1 MDNARSDSAA
11 GRTRQRRFDSIRV
24 HLVGLALLAALPLA
38 GLSIGRIMSDRAG
51 AKAETNRESM
61 RAARLVAARV
71 DERIRS
77 ADALLVGLS
86 AELSTEV
93 SRRKHADSV
102 LARTLRLSQGRYLNV
117 FVTDSVGSL
126 RGTARPVGAVDTAR
140 ALSDR
145 AYFRSARNTSGY
157 VISEPMRGRLS
168 PDSAWIVVL
177 ARALRGTDDR
187 FHGVVGVSILLDS
200 LADVVSTADLA
211 GDPLVTIVDTLG
223 LVIAQSVNAGSARA
237 PVQRGQRRVVPVHN
251 VDHVVIGRFP
261 DSDGKTRVT
270 GFARAATASWI
281 VGVGMLQSATTAVA
295 RERLTDDLLIF
306 SLSAA
311 LAVLVAFL
319 LAQGIVVPLTRL
331 TDDARALTR
340 GVAGR
345 RAVVTSGSHE
355 IRELGEAF
363 NQMADTVERRTSALA
378 DSERR
383 YRLMFDSNPL
393 PMWAWDAETQALL
406 AVNEAAVEHYGYDR
420 DTFLTMQILDVLH
433 PSEHARFAASRL
445 PFMESRQGT
454 GVWKHRKADGGVIEM
469 EVVTTSSRRLGR
481 ASWLSV
487 GIDLTARRA
496 AERALATSEERL
508 RQSQKMEAIG
518 AFAGGIAH
526 DFNNLLTGMLG
537 YCDLALSDMEPDAV
551 PRADVEEIRGL
562 ALRGADLTRQ
572 ILALS
577 RKGVVQPAYLDPN
590 SVVRGLDR
598 LLRRVIGEHIS
609 LHTELTENVGAVF
622 VDAAQLEQV
631 LLNLAANAR
640 DAMPSGG
647 NLRIVTRSLA
657 PHDAQSLG
665 VGADRDWLAISVH
678 DTGSGMSDETRQRI
692 FEPFFTTKERG
703 KGTGLGLALAYG
715 MMEQAGGVIR
725 VESAEGVGSTFHLV
739 LPRHAYR
746 SPPATL
752 EATSVATMR
761 GSETILVAEDEDS
774 VRAVVTATLASR
786 GYNVLAAADGEGALL
801 LAQQYPGRIDMLLT
815 DVVMPGM
822 NGRELAETMTC
833 ERPDVRVLFAS
844 GYTDDESLLQG
855 IRTDE
860 LSFLQKPFSPADLV
874 RRVRELLDMVG
885 TADAAGSAGAG

>member
-1 MDNARSDSAA
+1 VSDRSVADIDFDDRPER
-11 GRTRQRRFDSIRV
+11 GRLGGIRL
-24 HLVGLALLAALPLA
+24 HLVGLALIAALPLA
-38 GLSIGRIMSDRAG
+38 GLSVGRILSDRAE
-51 AKAETNRESM
+51 ANATTNLESM
-61 RAARLVAARV
+61 RAARLVAARL

-77 ADALLVGLS
+77 ADALLLGLS
-86 AELSTEV
+86 AELSMAL
-93 SRRKHADSV
+93 SQRAHADSV
-102 LARTLRLSQGRYLNV
+102 LARTLRLSQGRYWNV
-117 FVTDSVGSL
+117 FVADSVGTL
-126 RGTARPVGAVDTAR
+126 RGTARPVGAIDTVGT
-140 ALSDR
+140 LSDR
-145 AYFRSARNTSGY
+145 AYFIKARQAKGY
-157 VISEPMRGRLS
+157 VIGDPMRGRLS
-168 PDSAWIVVL
+168 PDSTWIVALV
-177 ARALRGTDDR
+177 RPLRGENDSFR
-187 FHGVVGVSILLDS
+187 GIVGVSILLDS
-200 LADVVSTADLA
+200 LADVVSTADLS
-211 GDPLVTIVDTLG
+211 GDPLVTIVDTSG

-237 PVQRGQRRVVPVHN
+237 PVQRGQRRVVPVHALN
-251 VDHVVIGRFP
+251 HVVIGRFP
-261 DSDGKTRVT
+261 ESDSTTRVT

-281 VGVGMLQSATTAVA
+281 VGVGMLQSASTAAA
-295 RERLTDDLLIF
+295 RNSLLNDVLIF
-306 SLSAA
+306 CLSVA
-311 LAVLVAFL
+311 LAMLVAYL

-340 GVAGR
+340 GIAGR
-345 RAVVTSGSHE
+345 RAVASGSSE
-355 IRELGEAF
+355 IRDLGEAF
-363 NQMADTVERRTSALA
+363 NQMADTVERRTAALA

-393 PMWAWDAETQALL
+393 PMWAWDADTQALL

-420 DTFLTMQILDVLH
+420 DTFLTLQILDLLH
-433 PSEHARFAASRL
+433 PGEHARFAASRL
-445 PFMESRQGT
+445 PFMESRQGA
-454 GVWKHRKADGGVIEM
+454 GVWKHRKANGDVIEM

-496 AERALATSEERL
+496 AERALASSEERL

-551 PRADVEEIRGL
+551 SRADVEEVRGL

-572 ILALS
+572 ILAVS

-598 LLRRVIGEHIS
+598 LLRRVIGEHII
-609 LHTELTENVGAVF
+609 LQTELAENVGAVF
-622 VDAAQLEQV
+622 ADAAQLEQV

-647 NLRIVTRSLA
+647 HLRIATRPLAQPEVSLM
-657 PHDAQSLG
+657 G
-665 VGADRDWLAISVH
+665 VAADREWVAITVH
-678 DTGSGMSDETRQRI
+678 DTGTGMSDEIRQRI

-725 VESAEGVGSTFHLV
+725 VESAEGTGSSFHLV
-739 LPRHAYR
+739 LPRHALR
-746 SPPATL
+746 EAPQAT
-752 EATSVATMR
+752 EATNVATMR
-761 GSETILVAEDEDS
+761 GTETILVAEDEDS

-786 GYNVLAAADGEGALL
+786 GYNVLAAVDGETALV
-801 LAQQYPGRIDMLLT
+801 LAQQYPHRIDLLLT
-815 DVVMPGM
+815 DVVMPGI
-822 NGRELAETMTC
+822 NGRELAETMSR
-833 ERPDVRVLFAS
+833 ERPDVRVLYAS

-874 RRVRELLDMVG
+874 RRVRGLLDTV
-885 TADAAGSAGAG
+885 SAG